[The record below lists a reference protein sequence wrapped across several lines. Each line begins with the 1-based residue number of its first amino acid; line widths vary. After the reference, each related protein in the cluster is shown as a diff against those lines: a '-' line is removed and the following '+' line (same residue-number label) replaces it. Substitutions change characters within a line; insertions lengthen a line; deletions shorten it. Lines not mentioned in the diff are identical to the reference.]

1 MRAGPGEGRR
11 VAVVGLGNP
20 DRGDDAVG
28 PAVAGR
34 VAALQ
39 LPGLEVLQRK
49 DPTSLIHW
57 WGEQD
62 LVVVVDAVRSN
73 RAPGTL
79 RITEAGVGR
88 APLTND
94 AWAGTGRGGT
104 HAFGLA
110 AAVELSR
117 ALGRLPRRLVLVG
130 VEAERLDEGVLS
142 PAVRGSMDRA
152 VGAVCRIVTHIG
164 APASR
169 PDPRAGPPPG
179 AVREVES

>member
-1 MRAGPGEGRR
+1 MRAGPCAGTR

-34 VAALQ
+34 VAAQ
-39 LPGLEVLQRK
+39 RLPGVEVLQQE
-49 DPTSLIHW
+49 DPTSLIQW
-57 WGEQD
+57 WGEKD

-73 RAPGTL
+73 RAPGTV
-79 RITEAGVGR
+79 RITEAGAGR
-88 APLTND
+88 GPLTND

-117 ALGRLPRRLVLVG
+117 ALGRLPGRLVLVG
-130 VEAERLDEGVLS
+130 VEAAGLDGRVLS
-142 PAVRGSMDRA
+142 PAVQDSMDRV
-152 VGAVCRIVTHIG
+152 VGAVCRIVTRIG
-164 APASR
+164 APERCPAR
-169 PDPRAGPPPG
+169 RAGPPPDD
-179 AVREVES
+179 VREVES